1 MRTIIDGAL
10 NKTRTVLSVFVLLLI
25 AGWMTYQS
33 IPKEANPDVNIPFI
47 YVSIVHDGI
56 SPEDAE
62 RLLIRPMEVELRA
75 IQGVKEMKA
84 TASEGHAS
92 ITLEF
97 LAGLDTNDL
106 LAEVRDKVSLA
117 KAKLPS
123 ESEEPEVHEVQM
135 AV

>member
-1 MRTIIDGAL
+1 
-10 NKTRTVLSVFVLLLI
+10 
-25 AGWMTYQS
+25 
-33 IPKEANPDVNIPFI
+33 
-47 YVSIVHDGI
+47 
-56 SPEDAE
+56 
-62 RLLIRPMEVELRA
+62 MEVELRA

-97 LAGLDTNDL
+97 LAGLDTKDL

-123 ESEEPEVHEVQM
+123 ESEEPEVHEVLMEDQQPTITLTLSGNVPERGLLTIARNLKDDIESISSVM
-135 AV
+135 EVEIGGEREDMVEIIVDPLFKVS